1 MLKVL
6 FENKNVIVCA
16 KPHGVLSQSGA
27 DESGKDEENMLS
39 EVSSYIGREAG
50 LLHRLDR
57 PTGGIMVFS
66 KNKNIEGRLSA
77 AISDKSM
84 CIKEYLAVVSGKPDE
99 KSGEMRD
106 LLFKDARAGKS
117 FVVSSPRKGAKE
129 AVLSYEVLGSAKG
142 EQGELSLVRIRLGTG
157 RTHQIRV
164 QFSSRGMP
172 IVGDGK
178 YGSREKIRGET
189 ENGVSPKD
197 LIALYAVRLS
207 LDLKEAKFDISYFPD
222 GKLYPFSLF
231 SDILTDY
238 VGEKG

>member
-1 MLKVL
+1 MLKIL

-16 KPHGVLSQSGA
+16 KPHGVLSQRGA
-27 DESGKDEENMLS
+27 GGNGKDEDDMLS
-39 EVSSYIGREAG
+39 AVSSYIGREAG

-77 AISDKSM
+77 AISDKSI
-84 CIKEYLAVVSGKPDE
+84 CTKEYLAVVSGKPE
-99 KSGEMRD
+99 ENCGEMRD
-106 LLFKDARAGKS
+106 LLFKDAAAGKS
-117 FVVSSPRKGAKE
+117 FVVSSPRKGSKE
-129 AVLSYEVLGSAKG
+129 AFLYYEVLGTFEG

-178 YGSREKIRGET
+178 YGSREKIRGEM
-189 ENGVSPKD
+189 ENGASPKD
-197 LIALYAVRLS
+197 AIALYAVRLS
-207 LDLKEAKFDISYFPD
+207 LGLKEAKFDISYFPD
-222 GKLYPFSLF
+222 DKIYPFSLF
-231 SDILTDY
+231 SDILADY
-238 VGEKG
+238 IDKKG